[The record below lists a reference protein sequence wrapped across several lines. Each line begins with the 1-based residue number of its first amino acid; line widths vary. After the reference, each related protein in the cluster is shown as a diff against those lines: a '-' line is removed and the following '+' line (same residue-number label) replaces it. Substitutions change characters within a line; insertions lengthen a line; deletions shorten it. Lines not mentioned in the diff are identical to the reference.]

1 MLGRV
6 DTLVSSRTVAP
17 RFRLQRARVI
27 QTYQAKTPRD
37 SQDSEVAAILVTSVT
52 IFFPGDFCCRF
63 SRTGKRREGGLRYV
77 RRATGFYET
86 VYCECLDCTT
96 RPKRQVDPAEKAEC
110 RETKFCGSFHDRHH
124 DVDFETSFR
133 IRIFASCVDL
143 ALNQIFIQGR
153 RNVQRNG
160 KSYLRRKSDFFSTR
174 LHT

>member
-1 MLGRV
+1 MSRNQ
-6 DTLVSSRTVAP
+6 TL
-17 RFRLQRARVI
+17 RVI
-27 QTYQAKTPRD
+27 PRQA
-37 SQDSEVAAILVTSVT
+37 
-52 IFFPGDFCCRF
+52 
-63 SRTGKRREGGLRYV
+63 
-77 RRATGFYET
+77 
-86 VYCECLDCTT
+86 
-96 RPKRQVDPAEKAEC
+96 
-110 RETKFCGSFHDRHH
+110 HH